1 MSETKILKFEDKAI
15 PTIGKSETVPSVE
28 HLEKAG
34 DRLRAKYLDK
44 ADKAKVSG
52 YRSLFTKLCNT
63 AIAEI
68 EKAIDTG
75 NPPIYVYNPAET
87 DSGILLSK
95 VELSNF
101 EDPAFYMV
109 MKEFANK
116 TSLSIDMKLMPV
128 GKQPLSPIKG
138 ANGKQPMSQPTGAI
152 PVIIIT
158 L

>member
-15 PTIGKSETVPSVE
+15 PIIGKSEIVPSVD
-28 HLEKAG
+28 LEKAG

-44 ADKAKVSG
+44 ADKAKVSE
-52 YRSLFTKLCNT
+52 YRSLFSKLCNA

-87 DSGILLSK
+87 NSGILLSK

-101 EDPAFYMV
+101 EDPTFYMV

-138 ANGKQPMSQPTGAI
+138 VNGKQPMSQPTGAI
-152 PVIIIT
+152 PVIVIT
-158 L
+158 I